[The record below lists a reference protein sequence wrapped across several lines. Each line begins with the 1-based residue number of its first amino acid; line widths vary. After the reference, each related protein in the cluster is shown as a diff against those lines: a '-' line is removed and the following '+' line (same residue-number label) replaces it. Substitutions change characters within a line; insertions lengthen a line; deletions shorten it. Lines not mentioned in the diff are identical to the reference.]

1 MSGAEG
7 SLCEWLRDESLAV
20 WESLHEHPFLV
31 ELAAGTLPPEK
42 FRFYLE
48 QNLMYLPEYSRT
60 IAIGAARSRDDA
72 ELRSFGGAIDNI
84 VRVEIPENEA
94 FLAQIVE
101 LGAEDRGGAAEMA
114 PGTLA
119 YTSFLIAAAFKG
131 GPLEVMTAIMP
142 CAWSYGDIARR
153 LQGEAVDHPVY
164 AKWLAFFASDEYSE
178 LVERMKA
185 ELDALAR
192 REGTDPAHLSET
204 FRNGARLEL
213 GFWEMAYGL
222 EQWPDAA
229 AVAAP
234 AQALATTREGTE
246 RNE

>member
-1 MSGAEG
+1 VNEQSA
-7 SLCEWLRDESLAV
+7 CARLREESLVV
-20 WESLHEHPFLV
+20 WESLHRHPFLV
-31 ELAAGTLPPEK
+31 ELAAGALPPEK

-48 QNLMYLPEYSRT
+48 QNLMYLPEYTRA
-60 IAIGAARSRDDA
+60 IAIGAATSRDDD
-72 ELRSFGGAIDNI
+72 ELRSFAAAIDNI

-94 FLAQIVE
+94 LLARIVE
-101 LGAEDRGGAAEMA
+101 LGAEDRGGSLTMA

-142 CAWSYGDIARR
+142 CAWSYGEIARG
-153 LQGEAVDHPVY
+153 LQADAADHAVY
-164 AKWLAFFASDEYSE
+164 GQWLAFFASDEYEE
-178 LVERMKA
+178 LVEEMKR

-192 REGTDPAHLSET
+192 RDGFDALRLGET
-204 FRNGARLEL
+204 FRAGARLEL

-222 EQWPDAA
+222 EQWPD
-229 AVAAP
+229 VALATVP
-234 AQALATTREGTE
+234 ARALATTREGTE